1 MGSNRSSGR
10 YTGTGHLVITKE
22 SFPEVAE
29 TSPQL
34 RKTVLERF
42 GRSFFGLR

>member
-1 MGSNRSSGR
+1 MNSRA
-10 YTGTGHLVITKE
+10 VIDTRRPYEWMKDF
-22 SFPEVAE
+22 SEVAE
-29 TSPQL
+29 TNPEL